1 MICFKLR
8 QKVYIAEITIEE
20 LFKAGLRN
28 VAAAAIPKYPAIRH
42 DLSLLLDRKIRYS
55 DVLTAVRASRI
66 PELVTVD
73 PFDRLDTGSFP
84 ESCYSLAVGLVYQSA
99 KRTLTDEEVQEFDRK
114 ILDQLEGIGVKL
126 RS

>member
-1 MICFKLR
+1 MD
-8 QKVYIAEITIEE
+8 
-20 LFKAGLRN
+20 GLQLT
-28 VAAAAIPKYPAIRH
+28 AH
-42 DLSLLLDRKIRYS
+42 DLSLVLDRKIPYS

-73 PFDRLDTGSFP
+73 PFDRLDAGPFP
-84 ESCYSLAVGLVYQSA
+84 ESCYSLAVGLVYQSSE
-99 KRTLTDEEVQEFDRK
+99 RTLTDEEVEEFDRK